1 MNEFT
6 ERYKK
11 TSTLDLLKIINTP
24 SEYQPLAL
32 EAATAEIANRQLTPE
47 QLSEAQAALEADQLR
62 IEQGRATQRAIEE
75 KVTAW
80 SATVADAVNPY
91 QTGPITADRQIQAI
105 SIFFLVLALYYIY
118 NAYAFVG
125 FLLFDDAAEFDPSLV
140 LYFLP
145 LVITPLAAFFFW
157 KRKKIGWILV
167 TIYLTYVSASEVLL
181 FIQALNMREYTGDLL
196 FPAIPLIQ
204 YIGAAIIYMWCLWVV
219 CKASIREHYAVGKET
234 MLKIIIFTTTAVVSL
249 MIGMIW

>member
-1 MNEFT
+1 MNEFA

-11 TSTLDLLKIINTP
+11 TSTSDLLRIINNP

-47 QLSEAQAALEADQLR
+47 QLREAQAELEADQLR
-62 IEQGRATQRAIEE
+62 IEQSQATQRAMEE

-80 SATVADAVNPY
+80 SATVTDAVNPY
-91 QTGPITADRQIQAI
+91 QTGPITTDRQIQAI

-118 NAYAFVG
+118 TLYDFAG

-157 KRKKIGWILV
+157 QRKKIGWILV
-167 TIYLTYVSASEVLL
+167 TIYLTYVSASEVFL
-181 FIQALNMREYTGDLL
+181 FVQALNMREYTGGIL
-196 FPAIPLIQ
+196 FPSIPLVQ
-204 YIGAAIIYMWCLWVV
+204 YIGAAIVYIWCLWIV
-219 CKASIREHYAVGKET
+219 CKANIREQYAINTEA
-234 MLKIIIFTTTAVVSL
+234 MLKTLIFTTTAVVFL

>member
-1 MNEFT
+1 M
-6 ERYKK
+6 
-11 TSTLDLLKIINTP
+11 
-24 SEYQPLAL
+24 
-32 EAATAEIANRQLTPE
+32 
-47 QLSEAQAALEADQLR
+47 
-62 IEQGRATQRAIEE
+62 
-75 KVTAW
+75 
-80 SATVADAVNPY
+80 
-91 QTGPITADRQIQAI
+91 
-105 SIFFLVLALYYIY
+105 
-118 NAYAFVG
+118 
-125 FLLFDDAAEFDPSLV
+125 FDDAAEFDPSLV

-234 MLKIIIFTTTAVVSL
+234 MLKIIIFTTTAVVFL